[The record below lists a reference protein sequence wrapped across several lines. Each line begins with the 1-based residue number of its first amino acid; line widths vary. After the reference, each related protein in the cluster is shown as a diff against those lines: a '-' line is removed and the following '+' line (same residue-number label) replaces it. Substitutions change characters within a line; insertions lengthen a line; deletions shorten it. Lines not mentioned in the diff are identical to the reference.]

1 MCFFFFSETA
11 QECCFFFSLLMFAS
25 HSFDTSPKS
34 RVDHVR
40 NIVHLHS
47 YTFLSDSI
55 CTGKS
60 AACKDKSV
68 VRNLTMSKLTYLVP
82 ELWCNPGGLVIK

>member
-1 MCFFFFSETA
+1 MYFFFLA
-11 QECCFFFSLLMFAS
+11 KQRRNAVFFSLLMFAL

-34 RVDHVR
+34 RVDHAR

-55 CTGKS
+55 CTGKN
-60 AACKDKSV
+60 AACKDKSF

-82 ELWCNPGGLVIK
+82 ELWCNPGGFVIK

>member
-1 MCFFFFSETA
+1 MCFFFLA
-11 QECCFFFSLLMFAS
+11 KQRRNAVFFSLLMFAL

-34 RVDHVR
+34 RVDHAR

-55 CTGKS
+55 CTG
-60 AACKDKSV
+60 KDKSV

>member
-1 MCFFFFSETA
+1 MCVFFLVKQRRNA
-11 QECCFFFSLLMFAS
+11 GFFFSLLMFAL

-34 RVDHVR
+34 RVDHAR

>member
-1 MCFFFFSETA
+1 MYFFFLA
-11 QECCFFFSLLMFAS
+11 KQRRNAVFFSLLMFAL

-34 RVDHVR
+34 RVDHTR

-82 ELWCNPGGLVIK
+82 ELWCNPGGFVIK